1 MRFQEKRNLKTK
13 MYSKPVLIGLLV
25 LLILLS
31 KALVN
36 LYGRYKESVSA
47 EKIATQR
54 LQELKDRQSVLH
66 QDIGNLQSEQGQEEE
81 LRKKFNVGLDGEQ
94 MVVVVLEKENPEGQE
109 KKGFFSQAWSSFLG
123 WFK

>member
-25 LLILLS
+25 FLILLS

-36 LYGRYKESVSA
+36 LHGRYKESVSA

-66 QDIGNLQSEQGQEEE
+66 QDIENLQSEQGQEEE

-94 MVVVVLEKENPEGQE
+94 MVVVVLEKENVEEQ
-109 KKGFFSQAWSSFLG
+109 KKNGFFSRLWFNFLN
-123 WFK
+123 WF